1 MNSEN
6 ITSKNIE
13 QGLPKVLFCF
23 AFRAHVI
30 VMLNLSL
37 SLAGWELNQMMKTTV
52 MVLGIIGNLSR
63 YVRTFFGETRRRRD
77 MHVTVAVRSI
87 PADIT
92 INRCHPKVLVV
103 RPYVYKFAFRFRPTV
118 GWGSTSTLP
127 FSTFILCRKHRVM
140 YAPCSSVNRTSRFAW
155 NSFQQRRY
163 LIRQFGVKDAI
174 CIGTSINKLKEF
186 LINQWHCT
194 GYNARQIVVDCCWS
208 LFSILSSTYQNA

>member
-127 FSTFILCRKHRVM
+127 FSTFILCRKHR
-140 YAPCSSVNRTSRFAW
+140 CSYVRTM
-155 NSFQQRRY
+155 QQRQPY
-163 LIRQFGVKDAI
+163 EQI
-174 CIGTSINKLKEF
+174 CMEF
-186 LINQWHCT
+186 I
-194 GYNARQIVVDCCWS
+194 
-208 LFSILSSTYQNA
+208 STTPISYPSVRCERRHMYWNIH